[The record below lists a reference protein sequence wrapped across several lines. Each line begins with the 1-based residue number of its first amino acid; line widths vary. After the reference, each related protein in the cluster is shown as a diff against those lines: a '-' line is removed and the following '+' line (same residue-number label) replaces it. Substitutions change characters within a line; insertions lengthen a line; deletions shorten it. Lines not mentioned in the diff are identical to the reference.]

1 MKYFGLIKEAWKD
14 YDNSRKILSITDI
27 SIKVSTNHVY
37 RIILKDGSKV
47 IAKISD
53 YGYVSNFS
61 EDHSIINALSIN
73 LTYPFENFLAKSLT
87 KNGRLYI
94 YEKKI
99 NKSPIWVVFYNPIRT
114 DKKPTK
120 KQSIQRIKIL
130 GKELG
135 SFHLSCK
142 NIRKIL
148 PHKSKTF
155 NEDIKFIKQ
164 NIFSKTYLHFDKNEK
179 KEIIKHCDI
188 FIKNTRKIINKNDL
202 LPVFIDW
209 NIGNFSVD
217 NKYNFFSR
225 WDYDWFRIGHRTLD
239 FYFLSRVCSEQGDS
253 TLFTYSPLPLME
265 KRFMIFLKSYHK
277 IYPLKNYDFLL
288 IPEMYRFFILNYVIK
303 DGFRF
308 FNKHIAKKLIKDS
321 VNQYLPNID
330 KLVSSNEIKD
340 YVLS

>member
-1 MKYFGLIKEAWKD
+1 MKYFKLIKEAWKD
-14 YDNSRKILSITDI
+14 YDFSRKILSITDI

-37 RIILKDGSKV
+37 RIILKDRSKV

-73 LTYPFENFLAKSLT
+73 LTYPYENFLAKSLT
-87 KNGRLYI
+87 KNGKLYI
-94 YEKKI
+94 YEKKV
-99 NKSPIWVVFYNPIRT
+99 NNSPIWVVFYNPIRA

-120 KQSIQRIKIL
+120 KQSIQRIKTL
-130 GKELG
+130 GEELAK
-135 SFHLSCK
+135 FHLSCK
-142 NIRKIL
+142 NISNIL

-155 NEDIKFIKQ
+155 KEDIQFIKK
-164 NIFSKTYLHFDKNEK
+164 NIFSKKYFHFDKIEK

-188 FIKNTRKIINKNDL
+188 FIKNTQKIINKNNL

-217 NKYNFFSR
+217 KNYNFFSR

-239 FYFLSRVCSEQGDS
+239 FYFLSRVCSKQGDS
-253 TLFTYSPLPLME
+253 TLFTYSPLTLME
-265 KRFMIFLKSYHK
+265 GRFMIFLKSYHK
-277 IYPLKNYDFLL
+277 IYPLHDNDFLL

-308 FNKHIAKKLIKDS
+308 FNKNIAKKLIKDS
-321 VNQYLPNID
+321 VNLYLPNID
-330 KLVSSNEIKD
+330 KLVLSNEIKN